1 MLALRVFRI
10 QKDSYGLGACRIG
23 VLGIPP
29 IGGMPSQRTLR
40 GGEERERVDY
50 LNQAAQLFNN
60 KLADDLSSLENK
72 VPNSRL
78 VYVDI
83 YNLPLDVINNPQ
95 KYGFKVAEN
104 RCCGT
109 GKIEVAELC
118 TSVCFDDSDY
128 VFLG

>member
-1 MLALRVFRI
+1 MLALRVSTI
-10 QKDSYGLGACRIG
+10 LKDLYGLGARRIDI
-23 VLGIPP
+23 LGIPP
-29 IGGMPSQRTLR
+29 IGCMPSQRTLR

-83 YNLPLDVINNPQ
+83 YNLSLDVINSP
-95 KYGFKVAEN
+95 
-104 RCCGT
+104 
-109 GKIEVAELC
+109 
-118 TSVCFDDSDY
+118 
-128 VFLG
+128 

>member
-10 QKDSYGLGACRIG
+10 QKDSYRLGACRIG

-29 IGGMPSQRTLR
+29 IRGMPSQRTLR

-78 VYVDI
+78 VYVDM

-95 KYGFKVAEN
+95 KYGTNMAAFFLN
-104 RCCGT
+104 ID
-109 GKIEVAELC
+109 KI
-118 TSVCFDDSDY
+118 SVSF
-128 VFLG
+128 FI